1 MSAEEEV
8 QSSEVATAA
17 ESTAVESAPVA
28 SESPAATAGQPQAEA
43 PQYGATEI
51 WTAFKSLPQFAG
63 QDDGAV
69 AAGLYEALQR
79 EQAASRALQQY
90 QQIIPFASD
99 YLRYKEPFEEWR
111 RQQEQQMQA
120 PQPGQPQPQE
130 TPWWDP
136 PKLRDSYR
144 QWLTKDENGRETID
158 PNAPLDARAALT
170 EHLAYKADFAKK
182 FLENPESTL
191 GPMVEKVAVQRAEQI
206 VQDKIQRMRDEDFV
220 TGLEREN
227 RDWLYGPD
235 GNASAAGVAVQKYIQ
250 DARSLGIAGAK
261 ARWDYATRM
270 VERDLMLANLQQQ
283 SQQAMY
289 PQAQQA
295 QLQAAYS
302 HTQPQAMPPQRPVDD
317 SAQRNM
323 EYLRQQAMRQPSQR
337 QAATTDAR
345 APGKPM
351 TFAER
356 LSANLKQEGLI

>member
-1 MSAEEEV
+1 MPPEEEV
-8 QSSEVATAA
+8 ESSDVSTAA
-17 ESTAVESAPVA
+17 ESPVVESDSQSVDV
-28 SESPAATAGQPQAEA
+28 SPDTAQPQQS
-43 PQYGATEI
+43 QYGPAEI
-51 WTAFKSLPQFAG
+51 WGAFKSLPQFSG
-63 QDDGAV
+63 QDDSAV
-69 AAGLYEALQR
+69 AQGLYEALQR

-99 YLRYKEPFEEWR
+99 YLRYKEPFEQW
-111 RQQEQQMQA
+111 RQQQGQQQQPQA
-120 PQPGQPQPQE
+120 QVQPQE

-144 QWLTKDENGRETID
+144 QWLTKDENGREIID

-206 VQDKIQRMRDEDFV
+206 VQDKISRMRDEDFV
-220 TGLEREN
+220 TSLERDN
-227 RDWLYGPD
+227 SDWLYGQD
-235 GNASAAGVAVQKYIQ
+235 GNASPAGLAVQKYIQ

-261 ARWDYATRM
+261 ARWDFATKM

-283 SQQAMY
+283 SQQVQR
-289 PQAQQA
+289 PQYQQA

-337 QAATTDAR
+337 QASTADAR
-345 APGKPM
+345 APSKPM

>member
-1 MSAEEEV
+1 MPPEEEV
-8 QSSEVATAA
+8 ESSDVSTAA
-17 ESTAVESAPVA
+17 ESPAVESDSQPVDA
-28 SESPAATAGQPQAEA
+28 SSEQPQAA
-43 PQYGATEI
+43 PQQSQYGPAEI
-51 WTAFKSLPQFAG
+51 WGAFKSLPQFSG
-63 QDDGAV
+63 QDDSAV
-69 AAGLYEALQR
+69 AQGLYEALQR

-90 QQIIPFASD
+90 QQMIPFASE
-99 YLRYKEPFEEWR
+99 YLRFKEPFEQW
-111 RQQEQQMQA
+111 RQQQAQQAQA
-120 PQPGQPQPQE
+120 PQPAQAQPQE
-130 TPWWDP
+130 SPWWDP
-136 PKLRDSYR
+136 PKLKDSYR

-158 PNAPLDARAALT
+158 PNAPLDARSALT

-227 RDWLYGPD
+227 RDWLYGAD
-235 GNASAAGVAVQKYIQ
+235 GNASPAGLAVQKYIQ

-261 ARWDYATRM
+261 ARWDFATKM

-283 SQQAMY
+283 SQQVQY
-289 PQAQQA
+289 QQA
-295 QLQAAYS
+295 QYA
-302 HTQPQAMPPQRPVDD
+302 QPQAVQPRPPVDD

-337 QAATTDAR
+337 QASTTDAR
-345 APGKPM
+345 APSKPM